1 VAQVETDFIRQV
13 AVAQVETGTL
23 HYQAAVAA
31 VAAVQLERVQMLE
44 PQQAEQDKELREQA
58 AQ

>member
-1 VAQVETDFIRQV
+1 METDFIRQV